1 MNNYNA
7 KKNAFH
13 AKIAMQKVAGD
24 AMMAERDAKIR
35 ALKAEVSRK
44 ASMANKRLERLERNN
59 LQDLPAY
66 SQWVKDGEVRFGVR
80 GKNWNE
86 LQAEL
91 GRLNRFIDAKTSTV
105 RSSNKYLKE
114 VAERTGV
121 SYTSV
126 KELPDKLQSFFE
138 LSSKIEQY
146 LRNVEGSASA
156 IGYHKIWEV
165 VNEYVDDEDNE
176 IGLANMDIDSALD
189 ALLELVEYERED
201 EEMANIIR
209 NSDWTKI
216 EW

>member
-1 MNNYNA
+1 MDNYHE
-7 KKNAFH
+7 KKLAFH
-13 AKIAMQKVAGD
+13 AKVA
-24 AMMAERDAKIR
+24 RDKAR
-35 ALKAEVSRK
+35 SDLEELKRRTKMRELKQEISRK

-66 SQWVKDGEVRFGVR
+66 KQWVKDGEVRFGVR

-86 LQAEL
+86 LQSEL

-105 RSSNKYLKE
+105 RSSNRYLKE

-121 SYTSV
+121 SFTSV

-156 IGYHKIWEV
+156 IGYHKIWDV
-165 VNEYVDDEDNE
+165 VNEYVDDEENE
-176 IGLANMDIDSALD
+176 IGLANMDIDEALD
-189 ALLELVEYERED
+189 ALLELVEYEKENELR
-201 EEMANIIR
+201 ANMIV

-216 EW
+216 QW

>member
-1 MNNYNA
+1 MDNYNG
-7 KKNAFH
+7 KKTAFH
-13 AKIAMQKVAGD
+13 VKMAMQKTSAD
-24 AMMAERDAKIR
+24 ISEAQRIAKMR
-35 ALKAEVSRK
+35 ALKEEVSRK

-66 SQWVKDGEVRFGVR
+66 KQWVKDGEVRFGVR

-86 LQAEL
+86 LQSEL

-105 RSSNKYLKE
+105 RSSNQYLKE

-126 KELPDKLQSFFE
+126 KELPVKLQSFFE

-165 VNEYVDDEDNE
+165 VNEYVDDEENE
-176 IGLANMDIDSALD
+176 IGLANMDIDDALD
-189 ALLELVEYERED
+189 ALLELVEYEKED
-201 EEMANIIR
+201 ELRNALIR

-216 EW
+216 QW